1 MITVFHAIQS
11 LVPGAEVS
19 VGMYDQA
26 ITWHQPAT
34 APVTLEQIKVEQRRL
49 QQAYDWAEYQR
60 NRAREYP
67 TIQEQ
72 LDSLYHAGVFPPEM
86 AARIQ
91 AVKEKYPRGLSEQAQ
106 LRKQST
112 PTTTVEAWLAEQAKP
127 PRYRRITQQSAPTMT
142 REQWLA
148 EQAKTSTN
156 QQTTQP
162 SPQPAQQIMTR
173 EQWLASQVEGNTT
186 HNTESTGD
194 VVRTMTTAE
203 WLEEQTKTTT
213 ADEWLAQQQQSAAPM
228 TREQWLASQVE
239 VKTVHSATPTN
250 LVTVTRTMTTEEWLR
265 EQASVVNNQLMT
277 REQWLQQQ
285 IQQGQPRKLTRE
297 EWLAEQANV
306 GN

>member
-19 VGMYDQA
+19 VGMYDKT

-34 APVTLEQIKVEQRRL
+34 APVTVEQIKQEQQRL

-72 LDSLYHAGVFPPEM
+72 LDALYHAGVFPEEM
-86 AARIQ
+86 ATRIR
-91 AVKEKYPRGLSEQAQ
+91 AVKEKYPRGLSEQTQ
-106 LRKQST
+106 NKKQPT
-112 PTTTVEAWLAEQAKP
+112 PTTTVEAWLAEQTKP

-156 QQTTQP
+156 QQSTQP
-162 SPQPAQQIMTR
+162 LPQPAAQIMTR

-186 HNTESTGD
+186 NAT
-194 VVRTMTTAE
+194 
-203 WLEEQTKTTT
+203 EQTQMTP
-213 ADEWLAQQQQSAAPM
+213 EQWLAQQQSATPM

-250 LVTVTRTMTTEEWLR
+250 MVTVTRIMTAEEWLR
-265 EQASVVNNQLMT
+265 EQASTINNPTLT
-277 REQWLQQQ
+277 REQWLEQQKTKD
-285 IQQGQPRKLTRE
+285 QPRKLTRE